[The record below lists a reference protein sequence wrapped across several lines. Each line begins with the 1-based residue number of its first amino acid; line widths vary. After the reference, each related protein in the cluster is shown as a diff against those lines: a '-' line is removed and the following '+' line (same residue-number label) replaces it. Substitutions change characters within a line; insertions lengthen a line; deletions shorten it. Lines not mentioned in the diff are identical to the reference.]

1 MKFINK
7 WNYLFFIT
15 LFILSGCSL
24 GRSNQSSQCV
34 PIRVGIILA
43 SEDSEKGYEQKKG
56 YEMAL
61 SEIQDNGGIQG
72 CPIELVYENEGEELD
87 TQSAQV
93 AIMQLA
99 EQNVLAII
107 GGTTNEATLNAAT
120 VAGYFKVPLIIP
132 SSTDDEITN
141 VGNQWIFRLRAS
153 NVSDA
158 TTVFEMVRLGFGPE
172 TNIVI
177 LYEETDFGESTAV
190 VTASTV
196 MSVGLNISGYYSYSN
211 QDTDFSSIIEEVNTI
226 APEVV
231 YVISSDSE
239 VAANLY
245 SLFKADQVSYNLMI
259 GDGPGFT
266 ERSFLYDG
274 NEQIYENLNN
284 LVIVSDWSV
293 DLPWTGMDKFVQ
305 DFSSY
310 SQQNNYNYSIP
321 VLRNVESY
329 TSLKLLSNALSQ
341 VSFPEQKGNTAQ
353 ELSSD
358 DLKTVRE
365 SLASALRN
373 LDTANKDTL
382 FGTVSFD
389 GTGQNRQTPILVQVL
404 NGSLVTVYPPRY
416 AQESPVFNLGW

>member
-7 WNYLFFIT
+7 WNYIFFLT
-15 LFILSGCSL
+15 LFILSSCSL
-24 GRSNQSSQCV
+24 GRSSQSSQCI

-43 SEDSEKGYEQKKG
+43 SEDSEKGLEQKKG

-61 SEIQDNGGIQG
+61 AEIQADGGIQG

-153 NVSDA
+153 NESDA
-158 TTVFEMVRLGFGPE
+158 NTVFEMVRLGFGPE
-172 TNIVI
+172 ANIVI

-190 VTASTV
+190 VTASTI
-196 MSVGLNISGYYSYSN
+196 MSIGLNIAGYYSYSN
-211 QDTDFSSIIEEVNTI
+211 QDSDFSSIIEEVNTT

-274 NEQIYENLNN
+274 NQQIYENLNN
-284 LVIVSDWSV
+284 LVIVSDWSL

-305 DFSSY
+305 DFSSF
-310 SQQNNYNYSIP
+310 SQQNNYNYSVP

-341 VSFPEQKGNTAQ
+341 VTFPEQKGRNIQ
-353 ELSSD
+353 ELSAD
-358 DLKTVRE
+358 DLKSVRE
-365 SLASALRN
+365 SLASELRN
-373 LDTANKDTL
+373 LDTANKDSL

-404 NGSLVTVYPPRY
+404 NGEIVTIYPPRY